1 MNAIVNNANS
11 CAENNS
17 LALKSNSNDNTLS
30 QKSSNQ
36 LQKSQA
42 EPHCTDEHENSN
54 ISETAKNQASTNGSE
69 SNFIGVE
76 KHRIKG
82 PYLGGVHE
90 GVNEQLIVNHMEK
103 KGISPTFVSLFKSNA
118 KSHRNDSPINSDNH
132 TIFSS
137 AEINKDQSVTLLN
150 DNPIIHCSDEGNDL
164 YMPKVSKDY
173 TLTVNSP
180 IQNAPT
186 KISSSEIG
194 NVPNMNNLEK
204 DLSKENPSKCIT
216 PCPFILRRGWCI
228 KGDRCDFSH
237 QNLINAPQPRHMPG
251 VSKSSVFC
259 PFLRRKGFCLKGLRC
274 DFSHAEP
281 SPRSFV
287 KPPPINGYLPHP
299 PKNQNFFHDPFLHR
313 SHQQSNFRE
322 PTSPFGGFQ
331 SALGSLDTRLRRIE
345 VTSHVPPSNPN
356 LFPLRNPPLSYRPQP
371 LMQIPVYPPNRVPH
385 W

>member
-1 MNAIVNNANS
+1 M
-11 CAENNS
+11 
-17 LALKSNSNDNTLS
+17 
-30 QKSSNQ
+30 
-36 LQKSQA
+36 
-42 EPHCTDEHENSN
+42 
-54 ISETAKNQASTNGSE
+54 
-69 SNFIGVE
+69 
-76 KHRIKG
+76 
-82 PYLGGVHE
+82 HE

-103 KGISPTFVSLFKSNA
+103 KGISPTFVRLFKSNA
-118 KSHRNDSPINSDNH
+118 KSHRNDSPINPDIH

-204 DLSKENPSKCIT
+204 DRNKENPSKCIT

-251 VSKSSVFC
+251 VSKSSVFY

-287 KPPPINGYLPHP
+287 KPPPINGYLPYP
-299 PKNQNFFHDPFLHR
+299 PKKQNFFHDPFLHR